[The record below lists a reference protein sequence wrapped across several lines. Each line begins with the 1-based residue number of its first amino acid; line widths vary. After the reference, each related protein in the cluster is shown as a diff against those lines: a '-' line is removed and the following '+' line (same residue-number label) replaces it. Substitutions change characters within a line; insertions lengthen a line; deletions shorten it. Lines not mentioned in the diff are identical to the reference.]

1 MALESSE
8 TSPIA
13 VRTVAQAVADWIGR
27 LGTVWLD
34 GQIAEL
40 RPRPGARFQYLRL
53 RDPDAEISISVTAE
67 TSLLARVQPPIE
79 AGMRVL
85 VQARPSFWT
94 KSGSLHFMASAIRP
108 VGIGEL
114 LAQLERLRIL
124 LAAEGLFAQERKQPL
139 PFLPRRVGLIC
150 GRNSAARHDVEV
162 NARERWPGLPFEVR
176 EVAVQGP
183 QAVSEVTA
191 ALRELQDMSDVD
203 VIVIARGGGSVEDL
217 LPFSNET
224 MIRAVSQCPVPVVSA
239 IGHEQDT
246 PLLDFVADV
255 RASTPTAAARMIA
268 PSWTEQQRLVLD
280 HRRLGQ
286 RAMLN
291 RLERENDG
299 LSRARERLHRSMGTH
314 LERAGAALSLT
325 TARLRALS
333 PQATLDRGYAIVT
346 LPSGQV
352 LRDEADATMG
362 LRIAVRLARGSTTAI
377 LDGRSQE

>member
-8 TSPIA
+8 QSPLA
-13 VRTVAQAVADWIGR
+13 VRTVSQAVAEWIGR

-53 RDPDAEISISVTAE
+53 RDPDVEMSISVSADS
-67 TSLLARVQPPIE
+67 SLLAAIQPPIE

-114 LAQLERLRIL
+114 LAQLERLRVL
-124 LAAEGLFAQERKQPL
+124 LAAEGLFAPERKRAL

-162 NARERWPGLPFEVR
+162 NAGERWPGLQFEIR

-183 QAVSEVTA
+183 GAVSEVTA
-191 ALRELQDMSDVD
+191 ALRELQEVPEVD

-224 MIRAVSQCPVPVVSA
+224 LIRAVAQCVVPVVSA
-239 IGHEQDT
+239 IGHEQDA
-246 PLLDFVADV
+246 PLLDFVADA

-268 PSWTEQQRLVLD
+268 PSWTEQQRIIQNSRGQATRALAA
-280 HRRLGQ
+280 RLQ
-286 RAMLN
+286 RDGDG
-291 RLERENDG
+291 LERV
-299 LSRARERLHRSMGTH
+299 RERLDRSMGMRI
-314 LERAGAALSLT
+314 ERASAALGQTS
-325 TARLRALS
+325 AHLRALS

-346 LPSGQV
+346 LANGQV
-352 LRDEADATMG
+352 LRDRLDAIPGESVT
-362 LRIAVRLARGSTTAI
+362 IRLAHGSTTAI
-377 LDGRSQE
+377 LSGPKE